1 MKRTIV
7 WIASLALAAAPF
19 LLLLVAGLYWLWSQQ
34 LILSWAAVTAVSG
47 LMAWLVNRALKRK
60 RVPPETLQV
69 DPSTLWSGKGIE
81 AWEKVEAIAQRLHD
95 RQPDL
100 ESIDFYTETL
110 REVMETVALHFHPE
124 RKNALLELRVPDA
137 LRVIELLS
145 RDLRTTFSENVPGS
159 HLLTVNDIVR
169 GHRLAAH
176 GGALLKLY
184 RIVAA
189 GVDPISAAVREL
201 GFLASDSVLSDST
214 KAVKKWLVDAY
225 VKKIGYYA
233 IELYSDRL
241 VLDDDVPMR
250 ATNASRVDME
260 KAEQQAQRLQ
270 EEPLRILVIGQVNAG
285 KSSLINALSA
295 EMQAIVDVVPQTEAI
310 HPYVLDKNS
319 LTKAVIL
326 DTLGYQE
333 TEQPLRALK
342 SLLDAI
348 PRTDL
353 ILLVRS
359 AINVAGGADKAVL
372 DQLSTRFREATE
384 EAPPPVIVALSHI
397 DRLRPFRE
405 WSPPYDVVAPDSAK
419 AQSIKAAMEIT
430 AQQLGI
436 DIDRIVPLNLKSG
449 QLYNVEEGLLP
460 AILQNLESATRLK
473 YLRCLE
479 EYKSRSQWQALW
491 QQSKNAGRFIARE
504 GFRWIGSRS

>member
-7 WIASLALAAAPF
+7 WIAPLILTTVPF
-19 LLLLVAGLYWLWSQQ
+19 LLLLAAGLYWLWSQQ
-34 LILSWAAVTAVSG
+34 LILLWGAIAAVSG
-47 LMAWLVNRALKRK
+47 LMGWLVSRALKRK

-95 RQPDL
+95 REPDL
-100 ESIDFYTETL
+100 ESIDFYTETVQ
-110 REVMETVALHFHPE
+110 EVMETVALHFHPD
-124 RKNALLELRVPDA
+124 RKNALFELRVPDA

-145 RDLRTTFSENVPGS
+145 RDLRTTFSENIPGS

-169 GHRLAAH
+169 GRRLATH
-176 GGALLKLY
+176 GSALLKLY
-184 RIVAA
+184 RIVSA
-189 GVDPISAAVREL
+189 GIDPISAAVREL
-201 GFLASDSVLSDST
+201 GFLATDNVLSDST
-214 KAVKKWLVDAY
+214 KTVKKWLVDAY

-233 IELYSDRL
+233 IELYSGRL
-241 VLDDDVPMR
+241 VLEDDLAKT
-250 ATNASRVDME
+250 ATKASRIDIE
-260 KAEQQAQRLQ
+260 KAEEQAERLQ

-295 EMQAIVDVVPQTEAI
+295 EMQAVVDVVPKTESV
-310 HPYVLDKNS
+310 HPHVLEKNGLS
-319 LTKAVIL
+319 KAVIL
-326 DTLGYQE
+326 DTAGYQE
-333 TEQPLRALK
+333 IEEPLRALK
-342 SLLDAI
+342 PLLDAI
-348 PRTDL
+348 SRTDL

-359 AINVAGGADKAVL
+359 ALNLAGGADKAML
-372 DQLSTRFREATE
+372 DQLSARFREATG

-405 WSPPYDVVAPDSAK
+405 WSPPYDVVTPANAK
-419 AQSIKAAMEIT
+419 ARSIRQAMEIS
-430 AQQLGI
+430 AEQLGI
-436 DIDRIVPLNLKSG
+436 DIDRIVPVNLKSG

-491 QQSKNAGRFIARE
+491 RQSKNAGRFIARE
-504 GFRWIGSRS
+504 GLRWIGSRS

>member
-7 WIASLALAAAPF
+7 WIAPLVLASIPF
-19 LLLLVAGLYWLWSQQ
+19 LLLLTAGFYWLWSQN
-34 LILSWAAVTAVSG
+34 LILPWAAITAVSG
-47 LMAWLVNRALKRK
+47 LMGWLASRFLKRK

-81 AWEKVEAIAQRLHD
+81 AWEKVEAIARRLHD
-95 RQPDL
+95 REPDL

-110 REVMETVALHFHPE
+110 REVMETVAQHFHPD

-145 RDLRTTFSENVPGS
+145 RDLRTTFSENIPGS

-169 GHRLAAH
+169 GHRLATR
-176 GGALLKLY
+176 GSALLKLY

-189 GVDPISAAVREL
+189 GIDPISAAVREL
-201 GFLASDSVLSDST
+201 GFLATDNVLSDST

-233 IELYSDRL
+233 VELYSGRL
-241 VLDDDVPMR
+241 LLEDDVAKT
-250 ATNASRVDME
+250 ATKGSRIDIE
-260 KAEQQAQRLQ
+260 EAEAQAVRLQ

-295 EMQAIVDVVPQTEAI
+295 EMIAVVDVVPHTESI
-310 HPYVLDKNS
+310 HPYVVEKNG
-319 LTKAVIL
+319 LPKVVIL
-326 DTLGYQE
+326 DTVGYQE
-333 TEQPLRALK
+333 TEEPLRALK
-342 SLLDAI
+342 PLLDAI
-348 PRTDL
+348 ARTDL

-359 AINVAGGADKAVL
+359 ALNLAGSADKAVL
-372 DQLSTRFREATE
+372 DQLSTRFEEMTG
-384 EAPPPVIVALSHI
+384 EAPPPVIVVLSHI

-405 WSPPYDVVAPDSAK
+405 WSPPYGVVDPDSAK
-419 AQSIKAAMEIT
+419 ARSIRQAMEIT
-430 AQQLGI
+430 AEQLGI
-436 DIDRIVPLNLKSG
+436 DIDQVVPVNLKSG

-460 AILQNLESATRLK
+460 AILQNLEPATRLK
-473 YLRCLE
+473 YLRSLE
-479 EYKSRSQWQALW
+479 EQKSRLQWQALW
-491 QQSKNAGRFIARE
+491 RQSKNAGRFIARE
-504 GFRWIGSRS
+504 GMRRIGSRS